1 MNGPA
6 ILQHIAQIFVWLF
19 FIGVIGSMIVVV
31 LSFVE
36 DLELLLE
43 SDEEPGVDAAR
54 PQA

>member
-1 MNGPA
+1 MSGQG
-6 ILQHIAQIFVWLF
+6 ILQHVAQIFVWLF

-31 LSFVE
+31 LSFIE

-43 SDEEPGVDAAR
+43 SDEEPSVDAAR